1 MVKNDAKVICWILSL
16 VDPQIVRNLRPHKT
30 AKKMWEYMKKIYNQ
44 DNSSRWFQL
53 EYKILSIV
61 KELRL
66 NKSMTPDL

>member
-61 KELRL
+61 EELHL